1 MSSLS
6 NLIERHLRQLLN
18 ESIKGYIEIRRNEL
32 AEQFKCVPSQINY
45 VLSTRFTYENGFLV
59 ESRRGGAGFAR
70 IVKLMLNMQERQSSV
85 LTYLTEMV
93 GNSVS
98 QSTADGIVNR
108 LLEENI
114 ITQREAGLMKAA
126 MHRNVLKVELPWRDN
141 VRALILKAML
151 VSLLRDN
158 K

>member
-6 NLIERHLRQLLN
+6 NLIERHLRQLLK

-32 AEQFKCVPSQINY
+32 AEQFRCVPSQINY

-59 ESRRGGAGFAR
+59 ESQRGGAGFVR
-70 IVKLMLNMQERQSSV
+70 IVKLMLNREDTSSSI
-85 LTYLTEMV
+85 LTYLTEMI
-93 GNSVS
+93 GNSIS
-98 QSTADGIVNR
+98 QSAAEGIVNR
-108 LLEENI
+108 LLEENTV
-114 ITQREAGLMKAA
+114 TQREASLMKAA
-126 MHRNVLKVELPWRDN
+126 MHRNVLKVDLPWRDN